1 MKRKTE
7 APVFAIGDNCAEKN
21 ISSIKVGAFSDKACV
36 AAEFQEGHRQQYY
49 EILWLKSGNGNHVID
64 TVSYPYSGSVLFMLS
79 PGQLHQIHP
88 VEKGEGHIIK
98 FTSSLFSDTRD
109 LDEYLIKT
117 GLFDNIQSE
126 PLIKLNASIHMIL
139 EDVLKKMEAEFNTE
153 EDDKEKILLAYLKIL
168 LTHISRLKKI
178 NITREAAGI
187 DVNFS
192 LFQKY
197 KVEVEKQFKTEHSVQ
212 AFANMLMTQSRTLNS
227 LSKKFTGKTA
237 GDIITVRILL
247 EAKRELYYNTKSIKE
262 IGYELGFDD
271 PAYFTR
277 FFKKQTGV
285 SPQEYKQTF
294 SSTVNSLQTASYTG
308 TDHS

>member
-1 MKRKTE
+1 MPCIIVQAKSHFVQAGILYDSIPLLIKKLKGNMRRKTE
-7 APVFAIGDNCAEKN
+7 APIFAIGDNCTDKN

-36 AAEFQEGHRQQYY
+36 AAEFQEGHRQQYF
-49 EILWLKSGNGNHVID
+49 EILWLKSGAGNHVID

-98 FTSSLFSDTRD
+98 FTASLFSDNRD

-126 PLIKLNASIHMIL
+126 PLIKLNASIHTVL

-153 EDDKEKILLAYLKIL
+153 EEDKEKIMLAYLKIL

-187 DVNFS
+187 DGNFPC
-192 LFQKY
+192 
-197 KVEVEKQFKTEHSVQ
+197 FK
-212 AFANMLMTQSRTLNS
+212 
-227 LSKKFTGKTA
+227 
-237 GDIITVRILL
+237 
-247 EAKRELYYNTKSIKE
+247 NTN
-262 IGYELGFDD
+262 L
-271 PAYFTR
+271 R
-277 FFKKQTGV
+277 
-285 SPQEYKQTF
+285 
-294 SSTVNSLQTASYTG
+294 
-308 TDHS
+308 